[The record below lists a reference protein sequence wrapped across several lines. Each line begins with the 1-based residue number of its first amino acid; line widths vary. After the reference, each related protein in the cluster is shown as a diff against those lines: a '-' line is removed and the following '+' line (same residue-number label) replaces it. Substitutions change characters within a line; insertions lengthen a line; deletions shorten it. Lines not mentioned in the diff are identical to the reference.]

1 MDTLVCKDES
11 YAIIGA
17 CMKVHNALGQGF
29 MESVYG
35 DALEHE
41 FKKRG
46 IPYEREPQY
55 QVTYDGEVLKHI
67 FQPDFVCYG
76 RVVVEL
82 KAVKELDDGNREQC
96 CRNRA
101 EKWDCSYKIGLVPGC
116 ICSSTY

>member
-67 FQPDFVCYG
+67 FQPHRLSIWTVWKSESIWKRLATRSILRGTNTYLPAI
-76 RVVVEL
+76 RTIT
-82 KAVKELDDGNREQC
+82 GN
-96 CRNRA
+96 
-101 EKWDCSYKIGLVPGC
+101 DCMTP
-116 ICSSTY
+116 TMR